1 MKNIAKMTIIW
12 VLLFGGFYN
21 CQDVT
26 VGYLITE
33 DASYTVDSLVI
44 KHELDIEPPHEV
56 PNPIYYDRIENWG
69 MTPEELA
76 ARGIYPTKLEG
87 GGEDYLRHKQNI
99 PWVSTSIE
107 GIDGTQPILIS
118 IKDIRAL
125 VGSATFD
132 EIKQYVSVRGDGTFT
147 IPLNHNIPVG
157 RYLVSL
163 AVSNEGYT
171 KYIDDCF
178 TIIVK

>member
-1 MKNIAKMTIIW
+1 MKNIAKMAIILI
-12 VLLFGGFYN
+12 LLLVGFYN

-44 KHELDIEPPHEV
+44 KKELHIEPPYEV
-56 PNPIYYDRIENWG
+56 PNPIYYDLLENWG
-69 MTPEELA
+69 MTPAQLA

-107 GIDGTQPILIS
+107 GIDGTQPVRVS
-118 IKDIRAL
+118 IKDIRTL
-125 VGSATFD
+125 VGKATFD
-132 EIKQYVSVRGDGTFT
+132 EIRQYVSVRGDGTFS
-147 IPLNHNIPVG
+147 IPIDHDIPVG

-163 AVSNEGYT
+163 TVSNEGYI
-171 KYIDDCF
+171 KDIDDCF